1 MNKEFGQ
8 FYLNDFGELDCT
20 AHSELWARR
29 VYPEQLQVSFWTED
43 KNGNPIRKSIQELYE
58 PEKIMYVTIDNE
70 NIIPCVFVS
79 DEERYGS
86 PICLLADPE
95 DQENPSSIV
104 DGVEYFAT
112 SVQMIPEPGDV
123 VFFSYAAIVNFIKR
137 GMFEHYVRGRKALFE
152 SEHKKNSNKPKKRIM
167 VQKFI
172 KDYFEPCGST
182 DYVKPK
188 NGSGKFHKKYDLSL
202 FKFFAQ
208 HGITEIHPLHG
219 HEVPQIG
226 FSETEQKW
234 YGWSHRAIYGFGIG
248 SEVKKGDCGYE
259 YPGPKKA
266 KTLEDAKKMAENF
279 ADSVS

>member
-1 MNKEFGQ
+1 MKEFGQ

-20 AHSELWARR
+20 AHSELWSRR
-29 VYPEQLQVSFWTED
+29 VDDEYFRLSQYGTSSKSLED
-43 KNGNPIRKSIQELYE
+43 FEA
-58 PEKIMYVTIDNE
+58 EKIMYVTLDNE
-70 NIIPCVFVS
+70 NITPCIFVS
-79 DEERYGS
+79 NPEYYGS
-86 PICLLADPE
+86 NITLLANDIDNGIIE
-95 DQENPSSIV
+95 MN
-104 DGVEYFAT
+104 
-112 SVQMIPEPGDV
+112 PEPGDV

-152 SEHKKNSNKPKKRIM
+152 SAHKKNDIKPKKRIM

-172 KDYFEPCGST
+172 KDYFEPCCGPGGDT

-188 NGSGKFHKKYDLSL
+188 NGSGAFHKKYDLSL
-202 FKFFAQ
+202 FKFFAK
-208 HGITEIHPLHG
+208 HGITEIHPLPG
-219 HEVPQIG
+219 GEVPQIG

-248 SEVKKGDCGYE
+248 SEVKKGAAGYN

>member
-1 MNKEFGQ
+1 MKEFGQ

-20 AHSELWARR
+20 AHSELWSRR
-29 VYPEQLQVSFWTED
+29 VDPNVSDISPWKETGKRYSIEEIYDAD
-43 KNGNPIRKSIQELYE
+43 KIL
-58 PEKIMYVTIDNE
+58 YVTLDNE
-70 NIIPCVFVS
+70 NITPCVFVS
-79 DEERYGS
+79 DPERYGS
-86 PICLLADPE
+86 VIALLADGDNSE
-95 DQENPSSIV
+95 DTAGYVNTEC
-104 DGVEYFAT
+104 T
-112 SVQMIPEPGDV
+112 MIPEPGDV

-152 SEHKKNSNKPKKRIM
+152 SAHKKNDTKPKKRIM

-172 KDYFEPCGST
+172 KDYFEPCCGPGGDT

-188 NGSGKFHKKYDLSL
+188 NGSGAFHKKYDLSL
-202 FKFFAQ
+202 FKFFAK
-208 HGITEIHPLHG
+208 HGITEIHPLPG
-219 HEVPQIG
+219 GEVPQIG

-248 SEVKKGDCGYE
+248 SEVKKGAAGYN

-266 KTLEDAKKMAENF
+266 ETLEDAKKMAENF